1 MREQQKAIILED
13 LVISLDDDE
22 VPWPPLPGF
31 TTRRFFNRREI
42 PYPILAKGS

>member
-22 VPWPPLPGF
+22 VPWPPTPRVYYTKLF
-31 TTRRFFNRREI
+31 
-42 PYPILAKGS
+42 